1 MPTEILVKDGTD
13 IVWTSSGGDHAI
25 TLTSLASG
33 SYRQGAKGDFTAT
46 RARRYGVWLQI
57 DSDATGADAG
67 GTAELWMSWS
77 NSATAGTANDGGA
90 SGTDAA
96 YTGYSSNAAD
106 SIKQCT
112 KVGILP
118 MHEVA
123 NSIQRMLVGVITVP
137 KRYGSPIVLNNSGQA
152 FGNTATDHRIEFHPI
167 IDESQ

>member
-1 MPTEILVKDGTD
+1 MATEILIKDGTD
-13 IVWTSSGGDHAI
+13 LVWTSSGGDHVI
-25 TLTSLASG
+25 TLTSLANG
-33 SYRQGAKGDFTAT
+33 SYRQGAKGDFTA
-46 RARRYGVWLQI
+46 ARGRQFLVTVQI

-77 NSATAGTANDGGA
+77 NSGTAATANDGGA
-90 SGTDAA
+90 SGSDAA

-106 SIKQCT
+106 SVKQLQRI
-112 KVGILP
+112 GELP

-123 NSIQRMLVGVITVP
+123 NSIQRIALGIITVP
-137 KRYGSPIVLNNSGQA
+137 KRYGSPVILNNSGQA